1 MRLGSSFRSF
11 VQSAAL
17 AILVLVM
24 SARTTAAAGPLAPL
38 WRGGIAEL
46 DAMPAT
52 SPFVAEDAFARATGA
67 VPSGPRAIAVRALP
81 PAGDALV
88 SLPQDAAWEG
98 WVSPGIASISPVTQ
112 EFQGKLYMST
122 NLASHVWSPGILSW
136 DGVKFEATPPLPGS
150 VTAMTVWDAHLVVA
164 TFQVFPATA
173 EHPPGNYVMRLNGA
187 AWDTLGRTS
196 DIVRCMVARGTD
208 LVIGGRFTS
217 VSGVPAV
224 GVGRFD
230 GVTWTGMGTG
240 FTGST
245 DISTLVVHS
254 GQLIAGGS
262 QAALKNVFVWD
273 DGLSVW
279 STLGAGLNSQVSNLV
294 SDGVTLYATGSF
306 TQTGTTAIS
315 AFARWDG
322 SIWQSV
328 TSGTFPQRPPIALWN
343 GGVVIARNSAPSKLS
358 FWNGT
363 TLAAMSDSIS
373 FGGTAGVARL
383 GTWGTKLVVSGNFLN
398 NGSQLGQGL
407 LIHDGVSWTT
417 PQEPW
422 DEQMLSPVGGSISDM
437 TVWNGKLV
445 LGMTAGISAERDHYV
460 STFGLGVW
468 DGQHWSMFGQGV
480 FGQYR
485 FFGNYQGDLV
495 VVGGTVSI
503 RGTTISRVARWN
515 GTAWSGFGTGA
526 PESGISAIEYHSDL
540 YVTTESDFNYNGIA
554 RWDGTSWQ
562 NVAGGLTDA
571 AGFGASGEGSCL
583 YGDTLVVAG
592 GFSRAGGMPASNIAF
607 WDGTAWHPAGA
618 GLNDVVW
625 SVANWNGQLVAAGNF
640 TASGAEAMSGTA
652 IWDGAA
658 WHALGTNAVRTDR
671 LVVSGGML
679 FAGGYFRLPDNTI
692 LYTVARWDGTDW
704 HLLGSGSGS
713 ALAVYDGY
721 VYSAGAGIVHGHV
734 SHGLSRIPLYAT
746 LDTPTPR
753 PQGAALM
760 LAAAPNPVRA
770 SSVLSFALPAAG
782 HVRLTVHDVSGREI
796 ARVADAEFAAGSHRV
811 SWNATGVAPGLYFA
825 RLSSATGVR
834 TTRLVLIG
842 R

>member
-17 AILVLVM
+17 AILVLAM
-24 SARTTAAAGPLAPL
+24 SARTTTAAGPLAPL
-38 WRGGIAEL
+38 WRGGAAEIE
-46 DAMPAT
+46 AMPTT
-52 SPFVAEDAFARATGA
+52 SPFAAEEAFTRATGA
-67 VPSGPRAIAVRALP
+67 VPSGPRALAMQALP

-98 WVSPGIASISPVTQ
+98 WLSPGIANISPLTQ
-112 EFQGKLYMST
+112 EFQGKLYLTST
-122 NLASHVWSPGILSW
+122 VAGHVRSDGLLSW
-136 DGVKFEATPPLPGS
+136 DGVKFEATPPLPG
-150 VTAMTVWDAHLVVA
+150 
-164 TFQVFPATA
+164 FATA
-173 EHPPGNYVMRLNGA
+173 LGVWNNHLLAATAAAFPPGPEHPPGYRIMMLNGA
-187 AWDTLGRTS
+187 VWDTLGRPS
-196 DIVRCMVARGTD
+196 SQVNCLLEHAGNLIA
-208 LVIGGRFTS
+208 GGRFTS
-217 VSGVPAV
+217 VDGIPAL
-224 GVGRFD
+224 GAAGFD
-230 GVTWTGMGTG
+230 GLAWTAMDGGFTG
-240 FTGST
+240 FTEMST
-245 DISTLVVHS
+245 FAEHG
-254 GQLIAGGS
+254 GQLVAGGS
-262 QAALKNVFVWD
+262 QTALKNVFAWNDVASAWQ
-273 DGLSVW
+273 
-279 STLGAGLNSQVSNLV
+279 TLGAGLNQQVTSLL
-294 SDGVTLYATGSF
+294 SDGVTLYAAGSF

-315 AFARWDG
+315 KFARWDG
-322 SIWQSV
+322 SLWQSV
-328 TSGTFPQRPPIALWN
+328 TTGTFPQSLPIVLWN
-343 GGVVIARNSAPSKLS
+343 GGVVIARNSGPSKLS
-358 FWNGT
+358 FWNGS
-363 TLAAMSDSIS
+363 TLSAMSDSIS
-373 FGGTAGVARL
+373 FGVAAGVARL

-417 PQEPW
+417 PAEPW
-422 DEQMLSPVGGSISDM
+422 DDQMLSPVGGSISDM
-437 TVWNGKLV
+437 TVWDGKLV
-445 LGMTAGISAERDHYV
+445 LGMSAGISAERDHYV

-526 PESGISAIEYHSDL
+526 PESGISATEYHGAL
-540 YVTTESDFNYNGIA
+540 YVTAESDFSYNGIA

-592 GFSRAGGMPASNIAF
+592 GFARAGGQPASHIAF

-618 GLNDVVW
+618 GFDQIVW

-652 IWDGAA
+652 IWDGSA
-658 WHALGTNAVRTDR
+658 WHALGTNAYRTDR

-692 LYTVARWDGTDW
+692 IYTVARWDGTDW

-721 VYSAGAGIVHGHV
+721 VYSAGAGIVHGHL

-746 LDTPTPR
+746 LDTPAPR
-753 PQGAALM
+753 PQGSALM

-782 HVRLTVHDVSGREI
+782 HVRLSVHD
-796 ARVADAEFAAGSHRV
+796 
-811 SWNATGVAPGLYFA
+811 
-825 RLSSATGVR
+825 
-834 TTRLVLIG
+834 
-842 R
+842 